1 MLKSCVPVGLDWA
14 KLMIFFLITCHMFM
28 HFSCI
33 HTNFLPSYWY
43 QSVLVLFYLSLS
55 HSLSFSFFQLVALW
69 HLNVSL
75 LCPRPLFILRHLLLI
90 LPPLMFNSTMK
101 RPVRTFRRTFHDA
114 AFIQNTKLSY
124 RIFLIL
130 TFLLSS
136 TIGVGSHF
144 VASWSLVPLW
154 SYRNFTPICTDLII
168 LYLIS
173 SLTFGICAL

>member
-1 MLKSCVPVGLDWA
+1 MHTYQFSSFLLILIYVGT
-14 KLMIFFLITCHMFM
+14 FLF
-28 HFSCI
+28 
-33 HTNFLPSYWY
+33 
-43 QSVLVLFYLSLS
+43 LSLS
-55 HSLSFSFFQLVALW
+55 LSLSLSRLVALW

-144 VASWSLVPLW
+144 AASWSLVPLW
-154 SYRNFTPICTDLII
+154 SYRSFTPICTDLII
-168 LYLIS
+168 LYLIF
-173 SLTFGICAL
+173 SLAFKVHALYLLRILYPRYYMFLG